1 MLKQFIYF
9 IGIDSLKLQPHQFS
23 LHQLVHLCV
32 RERVHVFLTNLKDEL
47 LVLGE
52 STLPDPD
59 LITLARTEDVILLN
73 LTCEFSI
80 KEIKKLSIVEE
91 VLSHGWMNC
100 DSV

>member
-1 MLKQFIYF
+1 M
-9 IGIDSLKLQPHQFS
+9 
-23 LHQLVHLCV
+23 
-32 RERVHVFLTNLKDEL
+32 FLTNLKNEL

-80 KEIKKLSIVEE
+80 KEIKKLCVVEE
-91 VLSHGWMNC
+91 VLGHGWM
-100 DSV
+100 DGYSM